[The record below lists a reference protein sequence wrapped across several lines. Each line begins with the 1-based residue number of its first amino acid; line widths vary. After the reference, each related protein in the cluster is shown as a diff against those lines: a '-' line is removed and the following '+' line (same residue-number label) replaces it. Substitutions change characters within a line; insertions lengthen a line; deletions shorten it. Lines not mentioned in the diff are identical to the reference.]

1 MGNLNRIVHSPLNL
15 PIAPGQPV
23 TRPVA
28 SVADTS
34 SEFRDA
40 TKQRPSTY
48 VYRGE
53 LLEAVANERLYRLK
67 YNLPVNLQQQ
77 HAVNAY
83 HQVAHDQQSAGRILD
98 GFI

>member
-1 MGNLNRIVHSPLNL
+1 M
-15 PIAPGQPV
+15 

-40 TKQRPSTY
+40 TRQRPSTC

-53 LLEAVANERLYRLK
+53 LLEAVANERHYRPK
-67 YNLPVNLQQQ
+67 FNLPANLQQQ
-77 HAVNAY
+77 RAVNAC
-83 HQVAHDQQSAGRILD
+83 HKVAHDQQNVGRILD
-98 GFI
+98 GLI